1 VLVWEF
7 KIIEV
12 TQARSWEY
20 LEEQDAFNHKERGY
34 HGYVSN
40 RRGEKGQSTA
50 CQLLSLT
57 YVQLSEETRL
67 DPSTDLRLPGG
78 DKHKDTGLL
87 LRIVGWSSKLP
98 TRMGRVDPTAG
109 YMLYHHHAV
118 SDSVTA
124 RRTSFADG
132 ASFTVSK
139 AEAAYSVM
147 LPEAVLCWFEVTL
160 DPSTSSQPS

>member
-124 RRTSFADG
+124 RRIRLPTARVLPFPRRKPRVSLCFPKPFFAG
-132 ASFTVSK
+132 LK
-139 AEAAYSVM
+139 
-147 LPEAVLCWFEVTL
+147 LRWTL
-160 DPSTSSQPS
+160 